1 LRGDSINGT
10 REFAETSLAT
20 QIEDQSM
27 WAPIFVL
34 TAIFVWRIIITV
46 SVNLIPDE
54 CSYWAWSR
62 HLDWSYFDNS
72 GMVAY
77 LIRLSTEFF
86 GRSTPFT
93 VRFPFLLI
101 SIIFTILIYLTGT
114 RLSGSWKVGLLSAL
128 FFNLTPISLLGGS
141 SAVHD
146 NPLLMFWSLSLWSM
160 SKFIGTENYKYF
172 YVAGL
177 SSGLAILSKYTGALL
192 LPVTLLW
199 LLSSN
204 RYRSALS
211 RKEPWIGALIAT
223 LFVLPIL
230 WWNFTHDWASFKHI
244 LFIGTGYSGV
254 WRKISDGLGY
264 QLAQIITISPLF
276 FISVVASIFVAIA
289 AELRKSDESKALL
302 LCFGFPLFLF
312 SVMSFRGHAEAN
324 WGVMGYV
331 STGILTVMIFT
342 DRDNP
347 VSRLFPSYSSLRKFA
362 IAGASVSVL
371 LVIVVVLHAWI
382 GLLPASVER
391 NLAKNDRIIWE
402 TRGWNNLGKYLFTV
416 MAEGDVLASDSY
428 QNCALLEFNVPG
440 QPSVRYLSPW
450 DRPTQFDVWHR
461 SYDDLKGKN
470 ILFVSSKPLEPSSS
484 VLMTIYENFARVERI
499 PVYDVM
505 YHGESIRKIYIYR
518 GHDFNPFEPRRLG
531 PRSLFYSGL

>member
-1 LRGDSINGT
+1 MRGYSVNGT
-10 REFAETSLAT
+10 RQSEEISPVR
-20 QIEDQSM
+20 QIDDQRM
-27 WAPIFVL
+27 WIPIFCL
-34 TAIFVWRIIITV
+34 AAIFIWRIIITV

-54 CSYWAWSR
+54 CSYWTWSR
-62 HLDWSYFDNS
+62 RMDWSYFDNS

-101 SIIFTILIYLTGT
+101 SIIFTFLIYSTGT
-114 RLSGSWKVGLLSAL
+114 RLSGSRRIGLLSAL

-146 NPLLMFWSLSLWSM
+146 NPLLLFWALSLWSM
-160 SKFIGTENYKYF
+160 SKLVTTENHKYF
-172 YVAGL
+172 YLAGL
-177 SSGLAILSKYTGALL
+177 SAGLAILSKYTGALL
-192 LPVTLLW
+192 LPVILLW

-204 RYRSALS
+204 RFRSSLA
-211 RKEPWIGALIAT
+211 RKEPWIGALVAT
-223 LFVLPIL
+223 VFVLPIL
-230 WWNFTHDWASFKHI
+230 WWNFSHDWASFKHI
-244 LFIGTGYSGV
+244 LFIGTGYSGF

-264 QLAQIITISPLF
+264 QLAQILIISPLF
-276 FISVVASIFVAIA
+276 FISVVASIFVATL
-289 AELRKSDESKALL
+289 AELRRDNDERSLL
-302 LCFGFPLFLF
+302 LCFGFPLFLLA
-312 SVMSFRGHAEAN
+312 VMSFKGHAEAN

-331 STGILTVMIFT
+331 STGILTIMIFT
-342 DRDNP
+342 DPHNTL
-347 VSRLFPSYSSLRKFA
+347 SRFFHSYLSMRKFV
-362 IAGASVSVL
+362 IAGVCASIL
-371 LVIVVVLHAWI
+371 LVLIVVLHAWI

-391 NLAKNDRIIWE
+391 NLGKNDRIVWE
-402 TRGWNNLGKYLFTV
+402 TLGWRGLGKYLATV
-416 MAEGDVLASDSY
+416 MEEGDVLASDSY
-428 QNCALLEFNVPG
+428 QNCALLEFNIPG

-470 ILFVSSKPLEPSSS
+470 ILFVSSKPLKPSSS
-484 VLMTIYENFARVERI
+484 VLMTIYENFSSVEPI
-499 PVYDVM
+499 PAYDVM

-518 GHDFNPFEPRRLG
+518 GHNFDPFEPRRLG

>member
-1 LRGDSINGT
+1 LRGYSVNGT
-10 REFAETSLAT
+10 KQSEEISLVR
-20 QIEDQSM
+20 QIDELRM
-27 WAPIFVL
+27 WIPIFGL
-34 TAIFVWRIIITV
+34 AAIFIWRIIITV

-54 CSYWAWSR
+54 CSYWTWSR
-62 HLDWSYFDNS
+62 RLDWSYFDNS

-101 SIIFTILIYLTGT
+101 SIIFTFLIYSTGT
-114 RLSGSWKVGLLSAL
+114 RLSGSRRIGLLSAL

-146 NPLLMFWSLSLWSM
+146 NPLLLFWALSLWSV
-160 SKFIGTENYKYF
+160 SKFVRTENHKYF
-172 YVAGL
+172 YLAGL
-177 SSGLAILSKYTGALL
+177 SAGLAILSKYTGALL
-192 LPVTLLW
+192 LPVILLW

-204 RYRSALS
+204 RFRSSLA
-211 RKEPWIGALIAT
+211 RKEPWIGALVAT
-223 LFVLPIL
+223 VFVLPIL
-230 WWNFTHDWASFKHI
+230 WWNFSHDWASFKHI
-244 LFIGTGYSGV
+244 LFIGTGYSGF

-264 QLAQIITISPLF
+264 QLAQILIISPLF
-276 FISVVASIFVAIA
+276 FVSVVASIFVATL
-289 AELRKSDESKALL
+289 AELRRDNDERSLL
-302 LCFGFPLFLF
+302 LCFGFPLFLLA
-312 SVMSFRGHAEAN
+312 VMSFRGHAEAN

-331 STGILTVMIFT
+331 STGILTIMIFS
-342 DRDNP
+342 DPHNAL
-347 VSRLFPSYSSLRKFA
+347 SRLFHSYLSMRKFV
-362 IAGASVSVL
+362 IAGACTSIL
-371 LVIVVVLHAWI
+371 LVLIVVLHAWI

-391 NLAKNDRIIWE
+391 NLGKNDRIVWE
-402 TRGWNNLGKYLFTV
+402 TRGWRGLGKYLATV
-416 MAEGDVLASDSY
+416 MEEGDVLASDSY
-428 QNCALLEFNVPG
+428 QNCALLEFNIPG

-470 ILFVSSKPLEPSSS
+470 ILFVSSKPLKPSSS
-484 VLMTIYENFARVERI
+484 VLMTIYENFSSVEPI
-499 PVYDVM
+499 PAYDVM

-518 GHDFNPFEPRRLG
+518 GHNFDPFEPRRLG